1 MTYIVDL
8 TVILHGLF
16 LTTRNVSAADVQLAL
31 GDFRRSSRSR
41 IHEDIQSFVQSFVEQ
56 TPFTDQ
62 GRDMVMEKII
72 DLITQNCVPTSQH
85 SI

>member
-31 GDFRRSSRSR
+31 GEYRRNSRSR
-41 IHEDIQSFVQSFVEQ
+41 IHEDIRSFLEQS
-56 TPFTDQ
+56 PFIDQ

-72 DLITQNCVPTSQH
+72 DLIKQNCVPTSQH